1 MLMKK
6 TILTLCLSALLGS
19 LGVAGP
25 QSFSGK
31 EKQVIAPPPPCEWY
45 RPGEWML
52 GLWGAYAFTDDN
64 DGGNHDF
71 HFHNKQFAAADR
83 QFDNTEQPV
92 FLGDSNHTFLND
104 HAWGGGADLKY
115 FWTRHFGVGLEG
127 FALDGDNT
135 MGAVL
140 GTLTVRFPIGCTR
153 FAPYVFG
160 GVGGLF
166 GADNEHTDFFF
177 TETHVAPGVEEGET
191 ESIVARKHDS
201 DDARVIGQVG
211 GGFEVRLTRP
221 SETTRLAVGLM
232 ADFTWNFTGGD
243 NNQNLGMTRFGLTL
257 AY

>member
-6 TILTLCLSALLGS
+6 TILTLCLCALLGS
-19 LGVAGP
+19 LCVAGTE
-25 QSFSGK
+25 SSGK

-45 RPGEWML
+45 RPGEWVL
-52 GLWGAYAFTDDN
+52 GLWAAYAFTDDN

-71 HFHNKQFAAADR
+71 HFHNKQYAAADR
-83 QFDNTEQPV
+83 QFDSTEQPV
-92 FLGDSNHTFLND
+92 FLGDSNHPFLND

-135 MGAVL
+135 LGAVL
-140 GTLTVRFPIGCTR
+140 GTFTVRFPIGCSR

-166 GADNEHTDFFF
+166 GAENNHTDFFF
-177 TETHVAPGVEEGET
+177 AETHVTPGSDVGET
-191 ESIVARKHDS
+191 EFIEARKHDS

-211 GGFEVRLTRP
+211 GGLEVRLARP
-221 SETTRLAVGLM
+221 SPRSTFGVM
-232 ADFTWNFTGGD
+232 ADFTWNFTGGN
-243 NNQNLGMTRFGLTL
+243 NNQNFGMARFGLTL